1 MFDNPEF
8 YKDLIDNLYD
18 GIYFVDR
25 DRRINY
31 WNNGAERITGYKFN
45 QVIGRFCRDNILNH
59 ITADG
64 TLLCLNGCPLA
75 ASMDDGKPR
84 EAEVFLHHHDGHR
97 LPVVVRVSP
106 IRNKDGEIIGA
117 VETFSN
123 NEQVIQTRRQV
134 DELRQSAFTDP
145 LTGIGNRRYLEEGI
159 RAARAAADRGI
170 GIAGLILID
179 IDNLKQVNDTYG
191 HEVGDQILL
200 MVVRTLKHSLR
211 GTDLL
216 GRWGGD
222 EFIAIIQ
229 DVQKLDTLQDVAKK
243 LCVMVENSRLDL
255 EIARLSITISIG
267 ATLVKM
273 DETPENIFQRAD
285 QFLYKS
291 KQAGRNQI
299 TIE

>member
-75 ASMDDGKPR
+75 ASMDDGKPH